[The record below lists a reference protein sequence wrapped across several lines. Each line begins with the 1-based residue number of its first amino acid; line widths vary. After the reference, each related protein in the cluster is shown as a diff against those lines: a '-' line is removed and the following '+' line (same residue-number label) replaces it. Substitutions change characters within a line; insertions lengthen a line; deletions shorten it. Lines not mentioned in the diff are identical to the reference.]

1 MVSFKHVYAFSI
13 NTSAIDYHLC
23 QNNYFT
29 VSFVFQAS
37 RDVVR
42 CYSTSLSR
50 LHQLCFTMCS
60 GLSDSEHEDREGWK
74 LLKGVVP
81 HLLVGVAAHTGQH
94 YWTSAD
100 TRSTAN
106 GVLCFISLYCVLS

>member
-1 MVSFKHVYAFSI
+1 MS
-13 NTSAIDYHLC
+13 
-23 QNNYFT
+23 NNYFN

-37 RDVVR
+37 RDVIL

-50 LHQLCFTMCS
+50 LHQLCSTMCS
-60 GLSDSEHEDREGWK
+60 CLSDSEHEDGEGWK